1 MQIPAINPISP
12 SSLGQISGTSTAKQP
27 ESITQT
33 FGDMLNSLNQ
43 SQTTS
48 DNLITQ
54 LSSGQDVDLHQ
65 VLLATEENDVNFKV
79 AMSIRDKLVSAYTE
93 VMHMN
98 V

>member
-12 SSLGQISGTSTAKQP
+12 SSLGQINGASAAKQP

-33 FGDMLNSLNQ
+33 FGDVLNSLNQ

-48 DNLITQ
+48 DDLITQ
-54 LSSGQDVDLHQ
+54 LASGQDVDLHQ
-65 VLLATEENDVNFKV
+65 VIMASEENDVNFKV